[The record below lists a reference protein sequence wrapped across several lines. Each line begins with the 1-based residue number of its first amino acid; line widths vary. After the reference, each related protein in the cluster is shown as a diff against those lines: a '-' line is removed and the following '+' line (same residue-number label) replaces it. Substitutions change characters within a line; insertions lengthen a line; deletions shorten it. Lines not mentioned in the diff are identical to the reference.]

1 MLNKSLYCFYRPSQL
16 DDVVGQRSTI
26 ATLKQAS
33 LANNFSHAYLFSG
46 ERGTGKTTTARILA
60 SLMTCENVK
69 DGKVCGQCRACKVI
83 RSGVAMDVIEI
94 DGATNRGI
102 DNIKALK
109 DASQWSP
116 QELKKK
122 IYLIDEVHMLTK
134 EAVSALLKIIEEP
147 PTYLAFILCTT
158 EANKIIGTILSR
170 CQKFNFTKITV
181 KDIVTRL
188 SYIAKSEQIN
198 IEESALTLIAKIA
211 RGSMRDAIG
220 YLEQIGTVA
229 GSKNINAGHIQKYFG
244 VMDRLGVINMVNA
257 IVEGNVS
264 LLLDQV
270 NDMIMAS
277 VECKQILIEISE
289 VFRNAMIFKA
299 QNSAKLLDLPDT
311 EVQEIKKIGEALDLK
326 QLLALSSSFADIDKK
341 IGFNINER
349 WVTEASLIN
358 CITTLRTHNA

>member
-1 MLNKSLYCFYRPSQL
+1 
-16 DDVVGQRSTI
+16 
-26 ATLKQAS
+26 
-33 LANNFSHAYLFSG
+33 
-46 ERGTGKTTTARILA
+46 
-60 SLMTCENVK
+60 
-69 DGKVCGQCRACKVI
+69 
-83 RSGVAMDVIEI
+83 
-94 DGATNRGI
+94 
-102 DNIKALK
+102 
-109 DASQWSP
+109 
-116 QELKKK
+116 
-122 IYLIDEVHMLTK
+122 MLTK

-358 CITTLRTHNA
+358 CITTLRTYKV